1 MSVNA
6 ILNADMATVRSWAL
20 GGLRWWISQLSEL
33 VPARWRIG
41 GGAQGTLA
49 LFDGAGDLS
58 YLRGGRPVPKPAQGD
73 ARVVLAI
80 PEPMGLTRS
89 LTVPRLGAADM
100 RRLVELEIE
109 RLMPLPSDETLV
121 AIQPL
126 AQGGVS
132 AASSAAVAILPR
144 ELAARAIS
152 AAISAQLVPTRV
164 MLLPASEGGIRYDFT
179 PVLREH
185 GLLPTRSSPALFW
198 WGLVGVAFLLN
209 LVLLIVR
216 DQQSVDRLAALVDA
230 QAPAVTAAR
239 TIATRARQFELN
251 ADLLAAER
259 GSHDVLGALGSVS
272 AALPSGA
279 WVQRY
284 AWSGRS
290 VRLTGYKRQGVDV
303 LAALRH
309 DPRFANVRSANSDV
323 IAEIPAGQP
332 FDITATLKGA
342 AR

>member
-1 MSVNA
+1 M
-6 ILNADMATVRSWAL
+6 
-20 GGLRWWISQLSEL
+20 
-33 VPARWRIG
+33 
-41 GGAQGTLA
+41 
-49 LFDGAGDLS
+49 
-58 YLRGGRPVPKPAQGD
+58 
-73 ARVVLAI
+73 
-80 PEPMGLTRS
+80 
-89 LTVPRLGAADM
+89 
-100 RRLVELEIE
+100 
-109 RLMPLPSDETLV
+109 
-121 AIQPL
+121 
-126 AQGGVS
+126 
-132 AASSAAVAILPR
+132 
-144 ELAARAIS
+144 
-152 AAISAQLVPTRV
+152 
-164 MLLPASEGGIRYDFT
+164 
-179 PVLREH
+179 
-185 GLLPTRSSPALFW
+185 
-198 WGLVGVAFLLN
+198 
-209 LVLLIVR
+209 
-216 DQQSVDRLAALVDA
+216 
-230 QAPAVTAAR
+230 TAAR
-239 TIATRARQFELN
+239 TIATSARQFELN

>member
-1 MSVNA
+1 MNVNA

-20 GGLRWWISQLSEL
+20 GGLRWWIGQLREL
-33 VPARWRIG
+33 VPGRWRIG

-49 LFDGAGDLS
+49 LFDGAGNLS
-58 YLRGGRPVPKPAQGD
+58 YLRGGRPVPKPAQAD

-126 AQGGVS
+126 AQGGDVAS
-132 AASSAAVAILPR
+132 SSAAVAILPR
-144 ELAARAIS
+144 QLAARAIS
-152 AAISAQLVPTRV
+152 AATLAQLVPTRV
-164 MLLPASEGGIRYDFT
+164 VLLPAGEGGVRYDFT
-179 PVLREH
+179 PVSREQ
-185 GLLPTRSSPALFW
+185 GLLPARSSPALFW
-198 WGLVGVAFLLN
+198 WGLVGAAFLLN
-209 LVLLIVR
+209 MVLLIVR

-230 QAPAVTAAR
+230 QTPAVTAAR
-239 TIATRARQFELN
+239 TIATRARPFELN
-251 ADLLAAER
+251 ADLLAVER
-259 GSHDVLGALGSVS
+259 RGHDALGALGSVS
-272 AALPSGA
+272 AALPPGA

-284 AWSGRS
+284 AWSGRT

-303 LAALRH
+303 LAALRR
-309 DPRFANVRSANSDV
+309 DPRFGNVRSANSDV

-332 FDITATLKGA
+332 FDITATVKVSP
-342 AR
+342 R

>member
-1 MSVNA
+1 MNVSA

-20 GGLRWWISQLSEL
+20 GGLRWWISQLRDL
-33 VPARWRIG
+33 VPARWSFG
-41 GGAQGTLA
+41 GGAQGTIA
-49 LFDGAGDLS
+49 LFGAAGDLI
-58 YLRGGRPVPKPAQGD
+58 YLRDGRPVAKPAQAD

-80 PEPMGLTRS
+80 PEHMGLTRT
-89 LTVPRLGAADM
+89 LAVPRLGVADM

-126 AQGGVS
+126 ALGEDPP
-132 AASSAAVAILPR
+132 AASAAVAILPR
-144 ELAARAIS
+144 ALMARAIG
-152 AAISAQLVPTRV
+152 AAELAQLLPTKMV
-164 MLLPASEGGIRYDFT
+164 LLPAGAGGVRFDFT
-179 PVLREH
+179 PVAREQ
-185 GLLPTRSSPALFW
+185 GMLPARSSPALFW
-198 WGLVGVAFLLN
+198 WGLVGAAFLLN
-209 LVLLIVR
+209 LVVLIVR
-216 DQQSVDRLAALVDA
+216 DQQSVDRLAALVEA

-251 ADLLAAER
+251 AHLLAGER
-259 GSHDVLGALGSVS
+259 RSHDALGALGSVS
-272 AALPSGA
+272 AALPPGA

-284 AWSGRS
+284 AWSGRT

-303 LAALRH
+303 LAALRR
-309 DPRFANVRSANSDV
+309 DPRFANARSANSDV

-332 FDITATLKGA
+332 FDVTATVKAA

>member
-1 MSVNA
+1 MNVNA

-20 GGLRWWISQLSEL
+20 GGLRWWIGQLREL
-33 VPARWRIG
+33 VPARWRAG

-49 LFDGAGDLS
+49 LFDGAGNLS
-58 YLRGGRPVPKPAQGD
+58 YLRGGRPVPKPAQAD
-73 ARVVLAI
+73 ARIVLAI

-109 RLMPLPSDETLV
+109 RLMPLPADETLV

-126 AQGGVS
+126 AQGGDS

-144 ELAARAIS
+144 QLAARAIS
-152 AAISAQLVPTRV
+152 AATLAQLVPTRV
-164 MLLPASEGGIRYDFT
+164 VLLPASEGGIRYDFT
-179 PVLREH
+179 PVLREQD
-185 GLLPTRSSPALFW
+185 LLPPRSSPVLFW
-198 WGLVGVAFLLN
+198 WGLVGAAFLLN
-209 LVLLIVR
+209 MVLLIVR
-216 DQQSVDRLAALVDA
+216 DQQSVDRLAALVDG
-230 QAPAVTAAR
+230 QTPAVTAAR

-259 GSHDVLGALGSVS
+259 RSHDALGALGSVS

-284 AWSGRS
+284 AWSGRT
-290 VRLTGYKRQGVDV
+290 VRLTGYKRQGIDV
-303 LAALRH
+303 LAALRR

-332 FDITATLKGA
+332 FDVTATVKA